1 MKDNAFRLGLLL
13 CWLPWAAIGQPI
25 IMDNFMIT
33 RGMNQASAPE
43 LIPEP
48 VSDVVEFADG
58 SSLHGKMGGMDVE
71 HGLTWVSPEARDP
84 IIFRPDHL
92 DLIRFAHT
100 HAMSLRPTC
109 HLWFGNGDDLYGSIS
124 SLDSEKVGFN
134 TWFGGPMV
142 IPRAALRAITFLS
155 PHYAVMYDGPY
166 DEGGW
171 TVVNNTP
178 SSWSFRDGAFVGT
191 GPGMLGRDMNL
202 TNSTTVEFD
211 LSWNALFSLSVC
223 IYGDVTERLEVNGG
237 SCVVDIS
244 PNRFNL
250 RPIQNRGIAYN
261 NAGVPIAEGE
271 TKNRMS
277 VAIECN
283 RAENTVSVFINHAL
297 AKTWKDCNFTSTGTG
312 AMFMLQPIMF
322 GNSTVKLSHIK
333 ISQWE
338 GRSEP
343 ESFAAVTTNDAVHF
357 LNHDQAAG
365 NIESIQDGKAKLNLA
380 GTVLDIPLERVTQI
394 EFADAKPMV
403 DSPGPW
409 QVRAH
414 FPGGGSVSFQ
424 LEKWAE
430 SAVSGRSSIFGTLAF
445 QPNAIRAL
453 EFNLNQPRAESVAGD
468 TKEFEGLDE

>member
-142 IPRAALRAITFLS
+142 IPRAAVRAITFLS

-171 TVVNNTP
+171 TVVNNTAN
-178 SSWSFRDGAFVGT
+178 SWSFRDGAFVGT
-191 GPGMLGRDMNL
+191 GPGMLGRDMN
-202 TNSTTVEFD
+202 
-211 LSWNALFSLSVC
+211 
-223 IYGDVTERLEVNGG
+223 
-237 SCVVDIS
+237 
-244 PNRFNL
+244 
-250 RPIQNRGIAYN
+250 
-261 NAGVPIAEGE
+261 
-271 TKNRMS
+271 
-277 VAIECN
+277 
-283 RAENTVSVFINHAL
+283 
-297 AKTWKDCNFTSTGTG
+297 
-312 AMFMLQPIMF
+312 
-322 GNSTVKLSHIK
+322 
-333 ISQWE
+333 
-338 GRSEP
+338 
-343 ESFAAVTTNDAVHF
+343 
-357 LNHDQAAG
+357 
-365 NIESIQDGKAKLNLA
+365 
-380 GTVLDIPLERVTQI
+380 
-394 EFADAKPMV
+394 
-403 DSPGPW
+403 
-409 QVRAH
+409 
-414 FPGGGSVSFQ
+414 
-424 LEKWAE
+424 
-430 SAVSGRSSIFGTLAF
+430 
-445 QPNAIRAL
+445 
-453 EFNLNQPRAESVAGD
+453 
-468 TKEFEGLDE
+468 